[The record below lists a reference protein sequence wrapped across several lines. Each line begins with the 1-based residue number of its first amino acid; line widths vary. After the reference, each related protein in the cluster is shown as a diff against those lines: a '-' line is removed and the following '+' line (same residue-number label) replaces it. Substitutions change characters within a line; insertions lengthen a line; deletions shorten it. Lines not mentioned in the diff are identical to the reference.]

1 MDYLV
6 TAAVT
11 LFIVPLTFYV
21 LRSAM
26 PPSPSAAVLKDAV
39 LNFVKQGNLMARMR
53 RKTKPGVPSHNFE
66 HALGLCHET
75 IEMDRLTVSKNALTY
90 RYKLSNGQKLT
101 PGLAGALMDE
111 TTAELMGSTGAV
123 AGASLFF
130 QVQWFPKKIKSAGDG
145 DDYVDIVN
153 TLTKQGKTIAHT
165 RTDFVSSDQ
174 QVIGYSTHVKY
185 LPTGSFMFDAL
196 LRYYPPWLSPW
207 LSKLADSK
215 LAEAPSTP
223 AVTVGAH
230 NIIDNHL
237 KLMSDGKAEFTMQDE
252 HNNPMG
258 SLHGGCIAMIMEK
271 VAEPYAKDLLQS
283 SSPDAIHLESLQI
296 QFVAGG
302 RGRKTL
308 KIACATID
316 VVENSHALV
325 RVTLFKPKPEKK
337 KDTSP
342 TDDPKKNVASI
353 VAQGVLKFVVE

>member
-1 MDYLV
+1 
-6 TAAVT
+6 
-11 LFIVPLTFYV
+11 
-21 LRSAM
+21 M
-26 PPSPSAAVLKDAV
+26 PPSPSAAALKGAV
-39 LNFVKQGNLMARMR
+39 LNFVKLGNLMTRMR
-53 RKTKPGVPSHNFE
+53 RKTKPGVASHNFE

-75 IEMDRLTVSKNALTY
+75 IEMDRLTVSKNVLTY

-111 TTAELMGSTGAV
+111 TTAGLMGSTGAP

-130 QVQWFPKKIKSAGDG
+130 QVQWFPKKIKSAGDN

-185 LPTGSFMFDAL
+185 LPSGNFMFDAL

-230 NIIDNHL
+230 DIIDNHL
-237 KLMSDGKAEFTMQDE
+237 KLMSDGKAEFSMQDG
-252 HNNPMG
+252 HKNPMG
-258 SLHGGCIAMIMEK
+258 SLHGGCTAMIMEK
-271 VAEPYAKDLLQS
+271 VAEPYAKDILQS

-308 KIACATID
+308 QIACETID

-325 RVTLFKPKPEKK
+325 RVTLLKPKPEKK

-342 TDDPKKNVASI
+342 ADDSKENDASI